1 MKRNHQA
8 KRKRQYPSQG
18 YDEGYQRSYEEQVQE
33 RQRARAILHIQAH
46 EADIVHGATAKIRA
60 QSLEVDAH
68 GHPGPRTALVKLDMS
83 VGESSSGPSQW
94 NGVDDGMFTLSSA
107 SGFTVS
113 KQNVPSEISGKE
125 VWVDRFD
132 ARLLLDSLAGL
143 ALDEGSNAEPSIEP
157 ASPASSTWSDFPE
170 DSRETFFLSQTEIE
184 DYHRIKRRRM
194 MDEAHER
201 RLKERE
207 EEDRKAELDLAN
219 VNSDL
224 EPSQEAML
232 LMQRTANHLLSAT
245 NPAQLEMR
253 IMANH
258 GADQRFSFLREG
270 GKWYQSWLEVKAN
283 AKAEK
288 VLKEQQESEAK
299 GIGGLAGYGSDSDS
313 DSSEEVVV
321 EEGDAVPEPS
331 EPAPVEPD
339 APPPPLPQPPEE
351 APALDAIP
359 NELKEQRRAKAR
371 EWMLSRRK
379 EKEQGI

>member
-1 MKRNHQA
+1 MLIN
-8 KRKRQYPSQG
+8 
-18 YDEGYQRSYEEQVQE
+18 SY
-33 RQRARAILHIQAH
+33 
-46 EADIVHGATAKIRA
+46 
-60 QSLEVDAH
+60 
-68 GHPGPRTALVKLDMS
+68 
-83 VGESSSGPSQW
+83 
-94 NGVDDGMFTLSSA
+94 
-107 SGFTVS
+107 
-113 KQNVPSEISGKE
+113 
-125 VWVDRFD
+125 RFD
-132 ARLLLDSLAGL
+132 ARLLLDSLAEL
-143 ALDEGSNAEPSIEP
+143 ELDEDSNAEPSIEP

-219 VNSDL
+219 TNSDLDL
-224 EPSQEAML
+224 EPSQETML

-270 GKWYQSWLEVKAN
+270 GKWHQSWLEVKAN
-283 AKAEK
+283 AKAEMM
-288 VLKEQQESEAK
+288 LKEQQESEAK

-313 DSSEEVVV
+313 NSSEEVVV
-321 EEGDAVPEPS
+321 EEGDAIPEPS

-339 APPPPLPQPPEE
+339 APPPPLPQPTEE
-351 APALDAIP
+351 APVSDAVP
-359 NELKEQRRAKAR
+359 DELKEQRRTKAR

-379 EKEQGI
+379 EKERGI